1 MKTRQVPYSGRS
13 AQQSLA
19 ALAQAFPADHL
30 HVTDLPY
37 RFRLLGAGRPRQCR
51 PVEDEAGSFVGWA
64 VMQMPFWAID
74 CACHPRRRAGGLSA
88 DVGLG
93 RPPALVRA
101 LGGPSGRPA
110 WFVNVFAGQSA
121 RIHALEAAGFA
132 CQANGGEN
140 SWSKVWNA
148 APDGAAC
155 ARQCSARG
163 IRHPPA
169 GRASARVEAYVELQ
183 RAVFESKNMT
193 AEWRARTL
201 RRPEYIADLDWVAV
215 APDGRLAA
223 FCIGWLGQCAGEVRG
238 QIEPLGV
245 RVEFRGLGLGRAIL
259 AETLR
264 RLRAHGAAQVYV
276 ETDNYRNAAL
286 GSIRIGGLSRHPGC
300 FGIPQGL
307 WRIGQARQ
315 SPPALWPLPQ

>member
-1 MKTRQVPYSGRS
+1 MRQ
-13 AQQSLA
+13 
-19 ALAQAFPADHL
+19 
-30 HVTDLPY
+30 
-37 RFRLLGAGRPRQCR
+37 GA
-51 PVEDEAGSFVGWA
+51 FVGWA

-74 CACHPRRRAGGLSA
+74 CACHPAAEQEVYPQMLAWADARA
-88 DVGLG
+88 
-93 RPPALVRA
+93 RQA

-140 SWSKVWNA
+140 SWSKVWMQRPTAQPAPANA
-148 APDGAAC
+148 
-155 ARQCSARG
+155 
-163 IRHPPA
+163 PPA
-169 GRASARVEAYVELQ
+169 GFVIRPLAGEREVEAYVELQ

-286 GSIRIGGLSRHPGC
+286 GVYESVGFRVIQDVLVFRKDYG
-300 FGIPQGL
+300 
-307 WRIGQARQ
+307 A
-315 SPPALWPLPQ
+315 